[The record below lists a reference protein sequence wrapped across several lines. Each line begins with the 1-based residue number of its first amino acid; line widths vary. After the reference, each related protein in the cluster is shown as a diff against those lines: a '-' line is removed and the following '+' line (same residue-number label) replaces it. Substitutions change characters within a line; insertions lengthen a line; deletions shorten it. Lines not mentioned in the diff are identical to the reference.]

1 MPGCLLPGPL
11 VRLCLDLTCAL
22 SLFNSVSSFRGEA
35 EKENVM
41 IFLPTTVSGLRE
53 EERREKEIAFLD
65 TTELP
70 ARSVDLSALNLTELV
85 NGMLNRALKD
95 SKNFFS
101 LLSVTSYSSFAFHKF
116 SVAIYNISNLK
127 TVDPANF
134 PMRYCYCL
142 NNRTNDLS
150 DFTALL
156 VDIIGNSSS
165 YLTEIFKSTSILSV
179 SQTKESDC
187 IFICVMTG
195 KSGRNLSDFWELAEK
210 SPVINYTFT
219 SNISGVLGE
228 STRVSAL
235 TSQLTPTSQQT
246 LLRTSPLHGAQRPG
260 VSTLGT
266 SSGTDKTPPSEEEQ
280 TLNTDMLLELRS
292 RATTKTMAR
301 TTATLDTASPTLP
314 ASATRKVARTPWVT
328 AHRQAQASTLPTP
341 WAQVTSEKTSGGPP
355 WETPP
360 SLPTS
365 PKAEETMNTRSFSQP
380 PAGTAAAVGTPS
392 HTSPTSGPSTPG
404 TQTPSPTKAPA
415 PKYPQAG
422 DLPAMWP
429 FIPGE
434 ESALIPGTHQF
445 SRCPEPLPK
454 EGART
459 AAPLVLTVQK
469 LNPCLMELCRFF
481 QQCLCTSQK
490 REPGMETRRY
500 CLDYYSWFLK
510 NATYICQRVKRV
522 FHSHILKQK
531 CLENICKSV

>member
-1 MPGCLLPGPL
+1 MPGFLPRGPL

-22 SLFNSVSSFRGEA
+22 SLFSAVSSFRGEA
-35 EKENVM
+35 EKENVI

-53 EERREKEIAFLD
+53 EERREKRIAFLD

-85 NGMLNRALKD
+85 NGMLNRALKG
-95 SKNFFS
+95 SKSFFS

-134 PMRYCYCL
+134 PTRYCYCL

-156 VDIIGNSSS
+156 VDVIGNSTS

-179 SQTKESDC
+179 SQTDESDC

-219 SNISGVLGE
+219 SNISGVLGAA
-228 STRVSAL
+228 TRESAL

-246 LLRTSPLHGAQRPG
+246 LPRTSPPHGVQRAG
-260 VSTLGT
+260 VSTLRT
-266 SSGTDKTPPSEEEQ
+266 SSGTDTTPPSEEEQ
-280 TLNTDMLLELRS
+280 TLNTNMLPELPA
-292 RATTKTMAR
+292 RA
-301 TTATLDTASPTLP
+301 TATLDVASPTLP

-328 AHRQAQASTLPTP
+328 AQRQAQASTLPTP
-341 WAQVTSEKTSGGPP
+341 WAQVTSEKTPGGPP
-355 WETPP
+355 WETLP

-365 PKAEETMNTRSFSQP
+365 PKAEETMNTRSLSQP
-380 PAGTAAAVGTPS
+380 PAGTAATVGSPS
-392 HTSPTSGPSTPG
+392 QTSPTSGPSTPG
-404 TQTPSPTKAPA
+404 TQTPGPTKAPA

-422 DLPAMWP
+422 DLPAVWT

-445 SRCPEPLPK
+445 SRCPEPLLK
-454 EGART
+454 EGTVTT
-459 AAPLVLTVQK
+459 APFALTVQK

-490 REPGMETRRY
+490 REPRMEAERY
-500 CLDYYSWFLK
+500 CLDSYSWFLK

-522 FHSHILKQK
+522 FHSHTLKQK

>member
-1 MPGCLLPGPL
+1 MPGFLLRGPL
-11 VRLCLDLTCAL
+11 VRLCLDLTCVL
-22 SLFNSVSSFRGEA
+22 SLFNTVSSFRGEA

-53 EERREKEIAFLD
+53 EERREKGIAFLD

-101 LLSVTSYSSFAFHKF
+101 LLSVTSYSSFAFQKF

-134 PMRYCYCL
+134 PTRYCYCL

-156 VDIIGNSSS
+156 VDVIGNSTS

-179 SQTKESDC
+179 SQTNGSDC

-195 KSGRNLSDFWELAEK
+195 KSGRNLSDFWELVEK

-228 STRVSAL
+228 STRASAL

-246 LLRTSPLHGAQRPG
+246 LPRTSPPRGAQRPG
-260 VSTLGT
+260 VSALRT
-266 SSGTDKTPPSEEEQ
+266 SSGTDTTPPSEEEQ
-280 TLNTDMLLELRS
+280 ALNTNMLPETPS
-292 RATTKTMAR
+292 RATPKATAR
-301 TTATLDTASPTLP
+301 ATATLDMASPTLL
-314 ASATRKVARTPWVT
+314 A
-328 AHRQAQASTLPTP
+328 
-341 WAQVTSEKTSGGPP
+341 
-355 WETPP
+355 
-360 SLPTS
+360 
-365 PKAEETMNTRSFSQP
+365 
-380 PAGTAAAVGTPS
+380 
-392 HTSPTSGPSTPG
+392 SGPSTPG

-415 PKYPQAG
+415 PKYLQAG
-422 DLPAMWP
+422 DLPAVWT

-454 EGART
+454 EEAMI

-490 REPGMETRRY
+490 KEPKMQAGRY

-510 NATYICQRVKRV
+510 NATYICQRVKRI
-522 FHSHILKQK
+522 FQSHTLKQK